1 MLRPYKNIYVSKP
14 SIHRSTT
21 SCVVKVRVEDYLS
34 CVILKGYPHGNPAF
48 SPLSI
53 SSRHACTE
61 GPEPLNVYSG
71 NIILDV
77 NGETWVDLPS
87 YFQEINKDFRY
98 QLTPI
103 GNPSVLYIAE
113 EISNNRFKIGG
124 GTPGMKVSWRVEG
137 VSNDLWNR
145 QHKKPV
151 EEEKPALMQGKYLHP
166 ELFGQPKELAIS
178 PVDGREQTLANT
190 HAEPLKLEQPHDVQ
204 RPREM
209 APPNES
215 KPKPEARKQ

>member
-137 VSNDLWNR
+137 VRNDLWNR

>member
-1 MLRPYKNIYVSKP
+1 
-14 SIHRSTT
+14 
-21 SCVVKVRVEDYLS
+21 
-34 CVILKGYPHGNPAF
+34 
-48 SPLSI
+48 
-53 SSRHACTE
+53 
-61 GPEPLNVYSG
+61 
-71 NIILDV
+71 
-77 NGETWVDLPS
+77 
-87 YFQEINKDFRY
+87 
-98 QLTPI
+98 
-103 GNPSVLYIAE
+103 
-113 EISNNRFKIGG
+113 
-124 GTPGMKVSWRVEG
+124 MKVSWRVEG
-137 VSNDLWNR
+137 VRNDLWNR